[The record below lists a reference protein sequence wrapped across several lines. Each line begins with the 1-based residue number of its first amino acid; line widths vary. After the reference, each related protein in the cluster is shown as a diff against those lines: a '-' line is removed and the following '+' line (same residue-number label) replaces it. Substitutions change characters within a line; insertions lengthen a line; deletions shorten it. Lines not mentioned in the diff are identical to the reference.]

1 METSRQEMCRYLDQA
16 RVAGE
21 LDRSDDRIVD
31 AVLALTTGLQT
42 DACSSPRP
50 TTPERRTAVLDDFLA
65 GLRGHTLSS

>member
-1 METSRQEMCRYLDQA
+1 
-16 RVAGE
+16 
-21 LDRSDDRIVD
+21 
-31 AVLALTTGLQT
+31 VLALTTGLQT